1 MTDTPAWRM
10 YERLVAAFEVDVAEM
25 GTSVTPNASLIG
37 SISGVSRQI
46 DVLVDA
52 RFENDSKRRIIFDA
66 KRRSRK
72 VDVKDVE
79 SFEGMMR
86 DVGASR
92 GVLVCT
98 KGYTEGARR
107 RSDQLIDVRIMDEGE
122 ALEHDFSMTDQCP
135 HCADLGK
142 KQPGI
147 VFWDGQMPI
156 PLGSAW
162 AIVFT
167 GKCDGCRSFAFWCW
181 DCGDKKVIPDGVV
194 HECGC
199 DRRWFTETDE
209 EEVVFVVASDDGEV
223 PLDRR
228 PVR

>member
-1 MTDTPAWRM
+1 VVDTPAWRL
-10 YERLVAAFEVDVAEM
+10 YERLVAAFVVDDADM
-25 GTSVTPNASLIG
+25 DTSVIPNASLVGIV
-37 SISGVSRQI
+37 SGVPRQI

-52 RFENDSKRRIIFDA
+52 RFESDGKRRIIFDA

-98 KGYTEGARR
+98 NGYTEGAQRR
-107 RSDQLIDVRIMDEGE
+107 ADQFIDVRIMDEDE
-122 ALEHDFSMTDQCP
+122 ALEHDFSMTDPCP
-135 HCADLGK
+135 RCADLK
-142 KQPGI
+142 KKRPGI
-147 VFWDGQMPI
+147 VFWDGQFPL
-156 PLGSAW
+156 PLGHAW
-162 AIVFT
+162 AVVFT
-167 GKCDGCRSFAFWCW
+167 GKCDECRTFAFWCW
-181 DCGDKKVIPDGVV
+181 DCGDKQVVPDGVV

-209 EEVVFVVASDDGEV
+209 DEVVFVVALEDGEV

-228 PVR
+228 PLR